1 MAPVEDREVLDL
13 GGGTGI
19 NAAALYRSGA
29 RVTIADASPAMLKK
43 AAGKN
48 MQVRLVQALAEDLPL
63 PDSSFDIVLISDAWH
78 HFTDQAGAAAEVARV
93 LRPTGRLY
101 IIDFDPRQKITK
113 TIAFVEGLLAEPA
126 TFTSPD
132 ELVVHAGTGGHH
144 WHLPPPQTW
153 TIHIQRNWDAG
164 TGTLSQFR
172 LLTSPACVG
181 HGWDRGTG
189 ALSHHILPQGAG
201 GPGARGQV

>member
-1 MAPVEDREVLDL
+1 MINSRLGLMFKFMAPFYDQFIRFTGVDHSRLIPTWLAPVEDREVLDL

-132 ELVVHAGTGGHH
+132 ELVPMLEQVGITGTYRPLKRG
-144 WHLPPPQTW
+144 QY
-153 TIHIQRNWDAG
+153 IYKG
-164 TGTLSQFR
+164 TGT
-172 LLTSPACVG
+172 
-181 HGWDRGTG
+181 
-189 ALSHHILPQGAG
+189 
-201 GPGARGQV
+201 RGQVPCPSSGC